1 MIRQPINI
9 GHLQYVID
17 YYDAYFDDFIHYENF
32 VMIRNYDIMNDVI
45 DDNDLYFIDTNV
57 FNDKDNK
64 IIWPINDDNGGGFTY
79 DKYLY
84 NQYIDDYTLNNNYDV
99 FNIYNRNKQIA
110 KIRCNKVR
118 VYAPSIKRNTDAIIH
133 IDNFINNIHVH
144 YLCKKYKD
152 CEIGASEEFVINN
165 YVYSEYI
172 EFYFPNIYDLFGN
185 DKGHEH
191 SVKYFVETLNFYN
204 ISNIKNELLL
214 INDEDDI
221 SGETV
226 ISPSNSSQ
234 LPDSTI
240 FFNVNDG
247 KQHEPQ
253 EYETVISSFLAPKYL
268 PLNIFSMPYKIEYD
282 KTINEYVKKY
292 VTSVK
297 SIENNYLTYPVNI
310 TIYPYEKTL
319 LNDKFILDEQYGKS
333 SVTLMSDLKITLSSK
348 MGFND
353 NKVSIITKFVFPDFI
368 KFESDENGSS
378 VKKAYEF
385 YNNVY
390 ADNYDEYSDYLKE
403 TKLDKYFK
411 ELEKTELTETDLYF
425 TRSYYKR
432 NYTGFDENTITNKNL
447 KDYWLDM
454 KKKTM
459 IEEIEENIDS
469 KIDFLGFRVLIA
481 SDKDFKNIVFDNSV
495 KISFNDLDD
504 FAFHLNNIFDSWDEV
519 HKGLYVAKVIF
530 IDRFLGTQIISNTV
544 LLTNEWIKY
553 MIDSFD
559 YRITAFDN
567 KDIDNFDINY
577 IYDDNMDYCFIDNI
591 KCVVEKTND
600 NTDIVDVKSSNEP
613 RLLYKPIFYKTNEL
627 QNLRIRKNI
636 KQKVGINL
644 AEFMTKVETFKLLLN
659 GNEYVESGRNDVYV
673 IFNIKGDGFTT
684 SNGIYDIIDQDDEY
698 ISSGNYSIY

>member
-17 YYDAYFDDFIHYENF
+17 YYDAYFDDFIHYENY

-45 DDNDLYFIDTNV
+45 DDNDLYFIDSNI
-57 FNDKDNK
+57 FNDKTQK
-64 IIWPINDDNGGGFTY
+64 IVWPINDNNGGGFTY
-79 DKYLY
+79 DKNLY
-84 NQYIDDYTLNNNYDV
+84 NQYIDDYTFDNNYDV

-118 VYAPSIKRNTDAIIH
+118 IYAPSIKRNTDAIIH
-133 IDNFINNIHVH
+133 IDNFINNVHVH
-144 YLCKKYKD
+144 YLCKKYNE
-152 CEIGASEEFVINN
+152 CEIGSSEEFTINN

-172 EFYFPNIYDLFGN
+172 ELYFPNIYDLFGN

-191 SVKYFVETLNFYN
+191 SVKYFIETLNFYN
-204 ISNIKNELLL
+204 ISNIKEDLLL
-214 INDEDDI
+214 IDDEDDI
-221 SGETV
+221 DEEV
-226 ISPSNSSQ
+226 IVDDSNKTS
-234 LPDSTI
+234 LPESTI

-247 KQHEPQ
+247 KHHEKQ
-253 EYETVISSFLAPKYL
+253 SQDVLISSILAPKYL
-268 PLNIFSMPYKIEYD
+268 PLNIFSMSYKIEYD
-282 KTINEYVKKY
+282 KNINEYVKKY
-292 VTSVK
+292 VTTTK

-310 TIYPYEKTL
+310 TISPYEKTL
-319 LNDKFILDEQYGKS
+319 LNEKFVTDERYGRG

-348 MGFND
+348 LGFND
-353 NKVSIITKFVFPDFI
+353 NKVSIITNFNFPDFI
-368 KFESDENGSS
+368 DFKTDENGSY

-390 ADNYDEYSDYLKE
+390 EENYDEYSDYLKE

-411 ELEKTELTETDLYF
+411 ELENTVLSDTDLYF
-425 TRSYYKR
+425 TRNYYKR
-432 NYTGFDENTITNKNL
+432 NINGFDENIITSKNL
-447 KDYWLDM
+447 KEYWLDM
-454 KKKTM
+454 KKKTL

-469 KIDFLGFRVLIA
+469 KIDFLGFRILIA

-495 KISFNDLDD
+495 KIDFSQLDN

-519 HKGLYVAKVIF
+519 HKGLYVAKVMF

-553 MIDSFD
+553 MIGSFD
-559 YRITAFDN
+559 YRVSAFDN
-567 KDIDNFDINY
+567 KDINEFNINN
-577 IYDDNMDYCFIDNI
+577 INDDDMDYCFIDNI

-600 NTDIVDVKSSNEP
+600 NNEVVDVKSSNKP

-627 QNLRIRKNI
+627 QSLKIRKNI

-644 AEFMTKVETFKLLLN
+644 AEFMTKVDTFKLLLN
-659 GNEYVESGRNDVYV
+659 GNEYVEVGRNDVYV
-673 IFNIKGDGFTT
+673 IFDIKGDGFTT
-684 SNGIYDIIDQDDEY
+684 SNGMYDIIDQDDEY